1 MGLDQPQVVQGDRQH
16 RYRLGS
22 RAGEIKEYPA
32 LAWRILSL
40 SQSPASLRMLILAQC
55 AKLFAGELRTGSQS
69 QPFRADSDPLTG
81 TNFPGG
87 VIIVLRQVLDEVTL
101 GTSQILMGDGAEHT
115 MGR

>member
-16 RYRLGS
+16 RYRFGS
-22 RAGEIKEYPA
+22 RAGEIKEDPA

-40 SQSPASLRMLILAQC
+40 SQSLASLGMLILAQC
-55 AKLFAGELRTGSQS
+55 AKLFARHGLPGAQPQS
-69 QPFRADSDPLTG
+69 FCADADPLTG